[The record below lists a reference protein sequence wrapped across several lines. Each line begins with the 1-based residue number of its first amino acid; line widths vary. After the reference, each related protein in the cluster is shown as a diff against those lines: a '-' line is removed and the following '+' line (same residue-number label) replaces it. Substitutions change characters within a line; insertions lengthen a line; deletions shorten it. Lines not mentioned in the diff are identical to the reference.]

1 MPRLGRRGQVPAG
14 EGEDR
19 DDEGDAAHATRLPQ
33 VADERQMWPGHLS
46 GRPAMNYPRR
56 MLRTKI
62 LGLGSYVP
70 DRVVDN
76 HELPYLDDQHRRR
89 DTVQT
94 ETDDAWIQRRTGIQE
109 RRYVPNDGS
118 VATSDL
124 ALFAARRALD
134 DAGVA
139 ATEIDCIIFGTL
151 SPDFHFP
158 GSGVVLQ
165 RKLGIAEKTSCACFD
180 IRQQCSAFIYG
191 LQMADA
197 FIRCG
202 TYRRVLLV
210 GAELHSHS
218 LDFSTRGRDVTVLFG
233 DGAGA
238 MVLGPAAG
246 VDADDPRRGVVYT
259 AAHADGTGAEDL
271 NLKIFEIQRLPYLSY
286 DARDREHNRLMYP
299 HMDGKRVFLHAVRG
313 MVMST
318 NTALARTGM
327 TWDDI
332 AWFVPHQANLRINE
346 KVVEVAGIPKD
357 KVLNSIQWYG
367 NTTAATVPLTID
379 HWRKAGLVQRGD
391 RILSSVFGSGFTW
404 GAAIFTL

>member
-1 MPRLGRRGQVPAG
+1 MV
-14 EGEDR
+14 
-19 DDEGDAAHATRLPQ
+19 
-33 VADERQMWPGHLS
+33 
-46 GRPAMNYPRR
+46 
-56 MLRTKI
+56 RTKI

-70 DRVVDN
+70 DRVVGN
-76 HELPYLDDQHRRR
+76 AELAFLDDQHCRQP
-89 DTVQT
+89 TQQI
-94 ETDDAWIQRRTGIQE
+94 ETDDAWIQQRTGIRE
-109 RRYVPNDGS
+109 RRYVANDGS

-124 ALFAARRALD
+124 ALHAARRALD

-139 ATEIDCIIFGTL
+139 ATEIDCIILGTL
-151 SPDFHFP
+151 SPDYHFP
-158 GSGVVLQ
+158 GTGVVLQ
-165 RKLGIAEKTSCACFD
+165 HKLGIADRGNCACFD

-197 FIRCG
+197 FIRAG
-202 TYRRVLLV
+202 VYQRVLLV

-238 MVLGPAAG
+238 MVLGPATS
-246 VDADDPRRGVVYT
+246 DDPRSGVIYT
-259 AAHADGTGAEDL
+259 AAHADGSGATAL
-271 NLKIFEIQRLPYLSY
+271 YLKIFEIHRLPYLHY
-286 DARDREHNRLMYP
+286 DARDRDHNQLMYP

-318 NTALARTGM
+318 QAALAATGL

-332 AWFVPHQANLRINE
+332 QWFVPHQANLRIND
-346 KVVEVAGIPKD
+346 KVVEVANIPRD
-357 KVLNSIQWYG
+357 KVLNSIQVYG

-379 HWRKAGLVQRGD
+379 HWRQAGKVQRGD
-391 RILSSVFGSGFTW
+391 RILASVFGSGFTW

>member
-1 MPRLGRRGQVPAG
+1 
-14 EGEDR
+14 
-19 DDEGDAAHATRLPQ
+19 
-33 VADERQMWPGHLS
+33 
-46 GRPAMNYPRR
+46 

-76 HELPYLDDQHRRR
+76 HELPFLDDRHVRQASA
-89 DTVQT
+89 QM
-94 ETDDAWIQRRTGIQE
+94 ETDDAWIQKRTGIVT

-124 ALFAARRALD
+124 GLHAARAALA
-134 DAGVA
+134 DAGVEA
-139 ATEIDCIIFGTL
+139 GEIDCIIFGTL

-158 GSGVVLQ
+158 GTGVVLQ
-165 RKLGIAEKTSCACFD
+165 KKLGIAEKTSCACFD
-180 IRQQCSAFIYG
+180 IRQQCSAFLYG

-197 FIRCG
+197 FIRTG
-202 TYRRVLLV
+202 MYKRVLLV

-238 MVLGPAAG
+238 MLLGPMASDDETGG
-246 VDADDPRRGVVYT
+246 VMYT
-259 AAHADGTGAEDL
+259 SVHADGNGAPDL
-271 NLKIFEIQRLPYLSY
+271 CLKIFDITRAPYLDY
-286 DARDREHNRLMYP
+286 DARDRAQNEAMYP
-299 HMDGKRVFLHAVRG
+299 RMDGKRVYLNAVRG

-318 NTALARTGM
+318 QAALKATGL

-332 AWFVPHQANLRINE
+332 QWFVPHQANLRINE
-346 KVVEVAGIPKD
+346 KVAEVANIPRD
-357 KVLNSIQWYG
+357 KVLNSIQMYG

-379 HWRKAGLVQRGD
+379 HWRQGGRVKRGD